1 MENTYD
7 LDTEEGMAN
16 SVRWLEL
23 LLHAVADG
31 GIWGVPRSGTWV
43 HLDKQNKVATI
54 TAGYLPDPSL
64 AKVFVA
70 AGWTVKHE

>member
-16 SVRWLEL
+16 SVRWLEKL
-23 LLHAVADG
+23 LATLSEGAV
-31 GIWGVPRSGTWV
+31 WGVPRSGTCI
-43 HLDKQNKVATI
+43 HIDKADKIATI
-54 TAGYLPDPSL
+54 RGGFLPDPSL